1 MFSTHTRGVSL
12 VDAVVGTALVLVIFL
27 GLFAVLRASV
37 TVSALAKAK
46 SGGTAILNER
56 MEYIRSL
63 SYDKVGTEGGI
74 PPGVIPE
81 EEERHLNDT
90 LYTLRTFVQYVDDP
104 ADGLAGEDENGIIT
118 DYKKVT
124 VTATYTVG
132 GRERTLSFFGTI
144 SPKGIETST
153 GGGTLLISV
162 IDALGAPVS
171 AASVRI
177 QNASTTPVTDVT
189 AFTNTAGRVFL
200 PGAAT
205 STGYRVSVSK
215 TGYSSA
221 GTYTKDEVN
230 ANPNPGHLT
239 VVTEETTSGT
249 FAIDLLSSL
258 LVQTFSPV
266 QNATSTESFADTSGI
281 ETSEHV
287 DVSSGALALVQQEG
301 VYAPSG
307 YAQLQAVLPEYLDTW
322 EEVVLTQTLPEG
334 TSVRASLFDADGVIV
349 PEEILPGNTAGFT
362 TSRIALN
369 TLSTEVYPALTLR
382 LTLETANDNVS
393 PTVDEVSFTYQSGPT
408 PLPDVPFTL
417 RGTKEIG
424 TTGDGSPIYKNTITT
439 NTAGNGEH
447 ELINIEWDGYVLS
460 IPDYD
465 VISSCPLSP
474 VPVPPLTS
482 MTLSLILGPVT
493 SHALRVAV
501 LSSTGLPVSDA
512 LVTLERASFSAEGTS
527 DACGQVYFG
536 GLSAHDDYI
545 VTVEKAGHIPSVD
558 TITVSG
564 QTLFRATLE

>member
-369 TLSTEVYPALTLR
+369 TLSKEVYPALTLR

-536 GLSAHDDYI
+536 GLSAHDDYT